1 MLRFAG
7 KKLLAVIPLLLILSF
22 VSYVLVDLIPGDAAA
37 SIAGEQASPAQL
49 AALRDHLGLGDPL
62 PVRYVRFLDHAVHGD
77 LGTSVINSQP
87 VSETIAR
94 RLPVTLSLLIVTL
107 LLVVIVS
114 VPVGMLA
121 ALRPNSVVDRAVTV
135 IAGVILSVPSF
146 VVGLL
151 LVTYLAVDRSWFPA
165 TGYQSPSDGVFGW
178 LSHLILPAI
187 ALALHPIAELTRQ
200 TRGAMRDVLDE
211 DYVRTARAH
220 GLRSSAIVFKW
231 AGKNTAITVVTV
243 LGLMAARL
251 IGGAAVV
258 EAIFNLPGI
267 GTLAIDAV
275 TARDISMIQ
284 GIVLLAGVV
293 VIAVNLIVD
302 LSYAWFNPRV
312 RAL

>member
-37 SIAGEQASPAQL
+37 SIAGDQASPAQL
-49 AALRDHLGLGDPL
+49 AALRQHLGLDDPL
-62 PVRYVRFLDHAVHGD
+62 PVRYVRFLDNAVHGD
-77 LGTSVINSQP
+77 LGRSVINSQP
-87 VSETIAR
+87 VSETIGH

-107 LLVVIVS
+107 LLIVIVS
-114 VPVGMLA
+114 VPVGMFA
-121 ALRPNSVVDRAVTV
+121 ALRPNSIVDRAVTV
-135 IAGVILSVPSF
+135 MAGVILSVPSF

-165 TGYQSPSDGVFGW
+165 TGYQPLADGVWGW
-178 LSHLILPAI
+178 LSHLLLPAI

-220 GLRSSAIVFKW
+220 GLRGSAIVFKW
-231 AGKNTAITVVTV
+231 AGKNTAVTVVTV

-284 GIVLLAGVV
+284 GIVLFAGVV
-293 VIAVNLIVD
+293 VIAVNLLVD